1 MISHWFWK
9 DIRLVNLQSWLLIP
23 TLWLYKNTFSMAIIE
38 SLINIVV
45 TMEANVRTPFIWYS
59 IIGDFLRFFMDN
71 WLNCNRWYDRYTNN
85 DKSRTDSWISMPK
98 LWAVD
103 KYVEAKLIGGTYAT
117 MVIVFES
124 DGFMSVLLPII
135 AIAYQGVTY
144 IQQEI
149 LLLLETSTS
158 TIENTV

>member
-1 MISHWFWK
+1 
-9 DIRLVNLQSWLLIP
+9 
-23 TLWLYKNTFSMAIIE
+23 
-38 SLINIVV
+38 
-45 TMEANVRTPFIWYS
+45 
-59 IIGDFLRFFMDN
+59 
-71 WLNCNRWYDRYTNN
+71 
-85 DKSRTDSWISMPK
+85 
-98 LWAVD
+98 
-103 KYVEAKLIGGTYAT
+103 